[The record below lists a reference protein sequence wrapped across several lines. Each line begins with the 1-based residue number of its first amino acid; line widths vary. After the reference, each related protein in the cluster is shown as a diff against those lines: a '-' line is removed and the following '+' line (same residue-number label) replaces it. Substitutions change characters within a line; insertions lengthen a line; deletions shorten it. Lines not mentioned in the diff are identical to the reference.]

1 MYYLHNATMEES
13 TTYYDNLIA
22 RYLSGEAT
30 PEQIQEISDWLVTGP
45 ENLAHFEQLH
55 KVWLLST
62 RDAIDQNVNLTKEWN
77 QIATRI
83 KTEVPVK
90 QMPARKPGQKMLIW
104 AAAAAAILLLTAI
117 PGIYFFLNNQT
128 TSISATTSGLIYDL
142 PDGSKITLKK
152 GAAIEFDKE
161 FGTGNRNIE
170 MTGEAYF
177 EVKHMS
183 EIPFTISGGEAR
195 IQVLGTQFNV
205 RALPNEDQV
214 TVVLTS
220 GSVSLWFD
228 ANNKKSTILKPGE
241 KAEMN
246 LREKKIE
253 AGVNPDVNYMAWKT
267 RQLRFENS
275 SLNEVMQAISAVY
288 EINYQPLSQSLSAC
302 RLTASFDNMQL
313 QEVLDVVGSTLD
325 LQFTLDNNTI
335 KISGQG
341 CN

>member
-1 MYYLHNATMEES
+1 MEES

-30 PEQIQEISDWLVTGP
+30 PEQIQEISDWLLAGP

-55 KVWLLST
+55 KVWLLAT
-62 RDAIDQNVNLTKEWN
+62 RDAINQNLDLTKEWSN
-77 QIATRI
+77 ITARL
-83 KTEVPVK
+83 KAEVPVK
-90 QMPARKPGQKMLIW
+90 QIPVRKPRQKMLIW
-104 AAAAAAILLLTAI
+104 AAAAAILLLTAI

-128 TSISATTSGLIYDL
+128 TSISATASGLIYDL

-152 GAAIEFDKE
+152 GAEIEFDKD

-183 EIPFTISGGEAR
+183 EIPFTISGGDAR

-205 RALPNEDQV
+205 RALPDEDQV
-214 TVVLTS
+214 AVVLTS

-228 ANNKKSTILKPGE
+228 TNSKNSTILKPGE

-246 LREKKIE
+246 LRNKKIE
-253 AGVNPDVNYMAWKT
+253 VGVNPDINYMAWKT

-275 SLNEVMQAISAVY
+275 SLNEVLQTISSVY
-288 EINYQPLSQSLSAC
+288 EIDYQPLSQSLSAC
-302 RLTASFDNMQL
+302 RLTATFDNMQL
-313 QEVLDVVGSTLD
+313 QEVLDVVSSTLD
-325 LQFTLDNNTI
+325 LQFTIDNNTI

-341 CN
+341 CL